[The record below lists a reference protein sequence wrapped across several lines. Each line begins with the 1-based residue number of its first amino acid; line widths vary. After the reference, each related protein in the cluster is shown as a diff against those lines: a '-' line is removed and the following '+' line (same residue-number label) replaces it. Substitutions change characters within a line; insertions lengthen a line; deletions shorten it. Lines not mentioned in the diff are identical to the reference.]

1 MTRAALLGGLFIGV
15 LSALPIINVAN
26 FCCCMWVLAGGA
38 LAVYLLQQLEPF
50 PVTTGRAASVGV
62 LAGVFSAFVWLI
74 VSLVLDAVLAPLQ
87 ERMIG
92 EMVRSA
98 TDMPPEV
105 RAFLDMIGD
114 RSTGALRFALG
125 FLFQLMA
132 GVVFSTIGAIIG
144 ATFLRPSHETLT
156 PPPLPPQ

>member
-26 FCCCMWVLAGGA
+26 FCCCLWVLAGGA
-38 LAVYLLQQLEPF
+38 LSVYVLQQLEPLA
-50 PVTTGRAASVGV
+50 VTTGRAASVGV
-62 LAGVFSAFVWLI
+62 LAGVFSAFVWLG
-74 VSLVLDAVLAPLQ
+74 VSLVLDVILAPLQ

-92 EMVRSA
+92 EMVRNA

-105 RAFLDMIGD
+105 RTILDMIGD
-114 RSTGALRFALG
+114 RSAGALRFALG
-125 FLFQLMA
+125 FMFQLMA

-144 ATFLRPSHETLT
+144 ATFLRPSHDTLT
-156 PPPLPPQ
+156 PPRVPSQ